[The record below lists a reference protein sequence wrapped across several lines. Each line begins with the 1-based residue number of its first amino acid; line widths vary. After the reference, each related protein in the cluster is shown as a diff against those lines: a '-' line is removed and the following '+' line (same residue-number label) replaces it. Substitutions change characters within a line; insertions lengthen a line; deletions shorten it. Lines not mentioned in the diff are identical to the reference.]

1 MELLP
6 KNILV
11 PIDFSDNSK
20 NAFRYALLYAQAFNA
35 KLHVLYVLEP
45 VIYAPDFTLGQIA
58 LPAID
63 TTEVENLSNLEL
75 KKLIEELVPKEM
87 TAVPILR
94 LGKPFVEIIDYARE
108 SNADLIIIS
117 SHGHGSVE
125 HILFG
130 STSEK
135 VIKKAPCPVLTLRH
149 PMKGFDYRAKTTS
162 N

>member
-1 MELLP
+1 MELSP

-20 NAFRYALLYAQAFNA
+20 NALRYAITFAQAFQS

-63 TTEVENLSNLEL
+63 TSEVENLSNQEL
-75 KKLIEELVPKEM
+75 AKTVEELVPNGM
-87 TAVPILR
+87 AALTALR

-108 SNADLIIIS
+108 QNTDLIIIS
-117 SHGHGSVE
+117 THGHGSVE

-149 PMKGFDYRAKTTS
+149 PMKGFDYRAKPA